1 MPSSRGSFT
10 TDIFKLTYFCSLKFH
25 MPIVGNWEKH
35 KEVNN
40 YTKTSQLEI
49 INILAFFSSSSFFYI
64 LLIFPI

>member
-1 MPSSRGSFT
+1 
-10 TDIFKLTYFCSLKFH
+10 

-64 LLIFPI
+64 LLIFPIWL